1 MQQSGEGLQFTLP
14 KLARIVD
21 DYVALM
27 SHVPDIK
34 VITPSFQPRY
44 REIADRNERVLYG
57 VWSENDIGIKIA
69 NLNWYNSLFG
79 AGVIKCQPNLN
90 GDPPVIITVE
100 DPRNVFPL
108 IYNNQ
113 VRDVFFKYEFEGRVI
128 NQMFPESNSF
138 DDGSIYE
145 LYDYWD
151 TKERVLFTL
160 EETGKKDKNGK
171 RDDMLVLSQIDHDLG
186 FVPCIWGCNR
196 PFPVEQTGRSDVENL
211 PGITQ
216 YLSDLFSYTEDV
228 IAYLSDPKLVLE
240 GPLGRAQDIEPG
252 RGGVIRV
259 ERGGKA
265 YFVEMPSSSRELL
278 NHVKTVSDIVE
289 DLSGRPGVL
298 TNRMTSRSSRSL
310 AGASTMLTSNLGLK
324 QMFLGNS
331 LSKMNVMIFRIL
343 EKFFKDKPIFYAPSI
358 KTKRPLTVK
367 GSAIHGIWRN
377 TIIFKPAPYDYGQQ
391 LSMELRKY
399 GAKLQSPYTTMENM
413 GIEDPYQ
420 EAKDILSWAE
430 QLRKVG
436 AGIPGEKELGR
447 QEGEAERGEIHKVP
461 EELKKKHP
469 KTEKAGKD
477 AGEKKGRIIL
487 ADIINCVK
495 DTKLRKDVFIFGG
508 IAQLGYSDRDVDVM
522 VRSEADQKAIT
533 EACKEVTEK
542 IHFLIKK
549 QGTPKGSY
557 LIVKAR

>member
-1 MQQSGEGLQFTLP
+1 M
-14 KLARIVD
+14 D

-44 REIADRNERVLYG
+44 REITDRNERVLYG

-69 NLNWYNSLFG
+69 NLNWYNSLMG
-79 AGVIKCQPNLN
+79 AGVIKCQPNLD
-90 GDPPVIITVE
+90 GDPPVILTIE

-113 VRDVFFKYEFEGRVI
+113 VRDVFFRYEFEGRVI
-128 NQMFPESNSF
+128 NQMFPDQNVF

-160 EETGKKDKNGK
+160 DENGKKDKDGK
-171 RDDMLVLSQIDHDLG
+171 RDDMYVLSQVDHDLG

-278 NHVKTVSDIVE
+278 SHVKTVSDIVE
-289 DLSGRPGVL
+289 DLAGRPGVL
-298 TNRMTSRSSRSL
+298 TNRMSSRSSRSL
-310 AGASTMLTSNLGLK
+310 SGASTMLTSNLGLK
-324 QMFLGNS
+324 QIFLGNS

-343 EKFFKDKPIFYAPSI
+343 EKFFKDKPIFFSPSI
-358 KTKRPLTVK
+358 KAKRPLTVK
-367 GSAIHGIWRN
+367 GSSIHGIWRN
-377 TIIFKPAPYDYGQQ
+377 NIIFKPAPYDYGQQ

-399 GAKLQSPYTTMENM
+399 GAKLQSPYTTMENL

-420 EAKDILSWAE
+420 ETKDILSWAE

-436 AGIPGEKELGR
+436 AGLPDEKELKR
-447 QEGEAERGEIHKVP
+447 QEGEEERAEIHKVTDK
-461 EELKKKHP
+461 LKKKFP
-469 KTEKAGKD
+469 KAKEPGEGAEKETE
-477 AGEKKGRIIL
+477 GRIML

-495 DTKLRKDVFIFGG
+495 DAKLRKDVFISGG
-508 IAQLGYSDRDVDVM
+508 IVQLGYSDKDVDVM

-533 EACKEVTEK
+533 EACKEITDK
-542 IHFLIKK
+542 IHFIIKK